1 VGERWEVIGCQSV
14 VGDSSNNKTCC
25 DCQDAMPGILANA
38 VTRGVVKKNIALPRR
53 EQHYT
58 ADAEIG
64 VGERRD
70 SQYRLSSMRI
80 NV

>member
-1 VGERWEVIGCQSV
+1 
-14 VGDSSNNKTCC
+14 
-25 DCQDAMPGILANA
+25 MPGILANA